1 MIGRQVLVTNRSFTL
16 AELEAFMQE
25 HWDTEVY
32 NPYKIGRPTPVSVE
46 EYILLPA
53 TPRFTVI
60 VYPRSAGGLF
70 SKDNKVILTTTP
82 SEEGAGE
89 MMLRSIGRGGWMAV
103 RLAHKLTTA
112 EKGSPIAKAAKF
124 LTALDIIV
132 DSFHTGPSYCV
143 EDFT

>member
-32 NPYKIGRPTPVSVE
+32 NSFKIGKPTPVSVE

-89 MMLRSIGRGGWMAV
+89 MMLRSIPARSIVFGAAQISSTMSQEKERKGPAEEILLKYTEYMR
-103 RLAHKLTTA
+103 RLLKEAGYLK
-112 EKGSPIAKAAKF
+112 
-124 LTALDIIV
+124 
-132 DSFHTGPSYCV
+132 
-143 EDFT
+143 

>member
-32 NPYKIGRPTPVSVE
+32 NTYKIGRPTPVSVE

-82 SEEGAGE
+82 SEAGAGE
-89 MMLRSIGRGGWMAV
+89 MLLRSVPARSIVFGAAQISSTMSTEKERKGPAEEILLKYTEYMRGLLKDAGY
-103 RLAHKLTTA
+103 LK
-112 EKGSPIAKAAKF
+112 
-124 LTALDIIV
+124 
-132 DSFHTGPSYCV
+132 
-143 EDFT
+143 